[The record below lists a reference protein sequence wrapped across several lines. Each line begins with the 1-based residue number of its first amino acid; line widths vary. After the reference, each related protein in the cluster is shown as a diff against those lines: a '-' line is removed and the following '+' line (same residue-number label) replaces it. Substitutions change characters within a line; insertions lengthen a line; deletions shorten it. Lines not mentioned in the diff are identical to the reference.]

1 MVHAGNP
8 FSPDPDGIVSVQ
20 RNFVRAAPAG
30 FAWTYLGVGR
40 PGVDSVDP
48 AGRIRFEPLISS
60 KAQRPLIPLAL
71 RFGARLA
78 TIPAARLRGSVL
90 RFDRFEPLVALR
102 GRRGPKVLF
111 LHLWSVWDTTGGA
124 SDSRWVRLGGL
135 YARSLRTAVGAADL
149 VYVLHDRTAEE
160 VAALLPAAASK
171 LRRFGVPV
179 DTELFRPAA
188 GAWRPPE
195 LEALGIG
202 RHGRVVAFAGRLEVV
217 KRPLFLPVIAR
228 ALAER
233 GRDAHVVVA
242 GTGSLEAELASE
254 AARLARGRVHL
265 LGSMP
270 QDRLAAV
277 LRAADAFVLPSGFEA
292 LPNVVLEALAS
303 GIPVVASSS
312 ARGAGTLLSEGTGI
326 VAGDEP
332 ETLAAGLDEVLGWD
346 RERTARQC
354 RSVAERFGAAAMNA
368 PIYDAF
374 ASLATSA

>member
-30 FAWTYLGVGR
+30 FSWTYLGVGR
-40 PGVDSVDP
+40 PGVEAVDP

-60 KAQRPLIPLAL
+60 RSQRPLVPLAA

-78 TIPAARLRGSVL
+78 TVPAARLDGSVL
-90 RFDRFEPLVALR
+90 RFDRFEPLLAAR

-111 LHLWSVWDTTGGA
+111 LHLWSVWDTTGRA

-135 YARSLRTAVGAADL
+135 YARSLRAAVRTADL
-149 VYVLHDRTAEE
+149 VYVLHERTAEE
-160 VAALLPAAASK
+160 IALLLPAAEPK

-179 DTELFRPAA
+179 DTELFRPAG

-195 LEALGIG
+195 LEGLGIAPG
-202 RHGRVVAFAGRLEVV
+202 ARIVAFAGRLEVV
-217 KRPLFLPVIAR
+217 KRPLFLPAIAR
-228 ALAER
+228 ALADR
-233 GRDAHVVVA
+233 GRDVHVVVA
-242 GTGSLEAELASE
+242 GTGTLEAELATE
-254 AARLARGRVHL
+254 VARLAPGRVHL

-277 LRAADAFVLPSGFEA
+277 LRAADGFVLPSGFEA

-312 ARGAGTLLSEGTGI
+312 ARGAGTILTEGTGL

-332 ETLAAGLDEVLGWD
+332 ETLAAGLDHVLGWD
-346 RERTARQC
+346 RGQAARRC
-354 RSVAERFGAAAMNA
+354 RSVAERFGAAALNA

-374 ASLATSA
+374 AELAAWA